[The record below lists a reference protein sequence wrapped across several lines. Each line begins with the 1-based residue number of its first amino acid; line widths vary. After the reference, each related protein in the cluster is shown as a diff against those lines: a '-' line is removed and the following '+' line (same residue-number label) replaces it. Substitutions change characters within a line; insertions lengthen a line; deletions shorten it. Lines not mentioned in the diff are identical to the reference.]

1 MDDLLRHRLLGLIL
15 IDSNTVVL
23 VWGQRICFS
32 SKLLGDA
39 EFKGH
44 TLRIFAL
51 IYSLVA
57 MDCCMKEMCCNL
69 SKHFPYCCP
78 FIFCFNLSL

>member
-44 TLRIFAL
+44 TWRIFAL

-57 MDCCMKEMCCNL
+57 MDYCMKEMCCNL